1 MTSAPQELFMWFWH
15 VPAPDEALLISGSKH
30 QQSDTGFRIVI
41 GRGSFVLPIKQ
52 KARILSL
59 ALREAEIVEDCATS
73 QGIHLN
79 VRAVAAF
86 KIGDDPASIA
96 AAARRFLP
104 AQNRMGEIVGP
115 MLAGHLRSIIGGVTV
130 EQIITERG
138 RVTQEIKKRSRAEM
152 ERLGIV
158 VDALEIQEIED
169 TSGYISN
176 LAAPHAAAVARQAR
190 IAQADADLEA
200 SEREREVA
208 ELRAQYERDLE
219 IKRAGYLAETEKA
232 KAEAVQAG
240 PLTKAR
246 ASQEVAEQQMVLARR
261 QADIAALRL
270 DAEVR
275 QAADAEAYKRRALA
289 EADRDQA
296 RFAADAEAYR
306 MLAIARAETQAAKSS
321 AEPAMIAENP
331 DQGRRVRLRQRR
343 DVSVVE
349 QPAARR
355 G

>member
-1 MTSAPQELFMWFWH
+1 MLFWY
-15 VPAPDEALLISGSKH
+15 VPAPDEALLISGSKRQH
-30 QQSDTGFRIVI
+30 LDTGFRIVT

-59 ALREAEIVEDCATS
+59 ALREAEIVEDCITS

-79 VRAVAAF
+79 VRAVTAF
-86 KIGDDPASIA
+86 KVGDDLASIA
-96 AAARRFLP
+96 AAARRFLS
-104 AQNRMGEIVGP
+104 AQNRMEEIVGP

-138 RVTQEIKKRSRAEM
+138 RVTQEIRKRSRAEM

-158 VDALEIQEIED
+158 VDALEIQEIGD

-219 IKRAGYLAETEKA
+219 IKRAGYFAETGKA
-232 KAEAVQAG
+232 RAEAEQAG

-246 ASQEVAEQQMVLARR
+246 ASQEVADQEMVLARR

-275 QAADAEAYKRRALA
+275 QVADAQAYKRRALA

-296 RFAADAEAYR
+296 RLAADAEAYR
-306 MLAIARAETQAAKSS
+306 VIAMARAQTQAAKTG
-321 AEPAMIAENP
+321 AEPAMPAENP

-343 DVSVVE
+343 GGEVSVLE
-349 QPAARR
+349 QPGAHR

>member
-1 MTSAPQELFMWFWH
+1 MLLWY
-15 VPAPDEALLISGSKH
+15 VPAPDEALLLSSSKR
-30 QQSDTGFRIVI
+30 QRLDTGFRII
-41 GRGSFVLPIKQ
+41 TGRRAFVVPIMQ
-52 KARILSL
+52 KARVLSL
-59 ALREAEIVEDCATS
+59 ELHEVEVVEDCITS

-79 VRAVAAF
+79 VRSVAAF

-96 AAARRFLP
+96 AAARRFLS
-104 AQNRMGEIVGP
+104 AQGRMEDVVGP
-115 MLAGHLRSIIGGVTV
+115 MLAGHVRSVIGAATV
-130 EQIITERG
+130 EQIITERD
-138 RVTQEIKKRSRAEM
+138 RVMQEIKKRSRAEM

-169 TSGYISN
+169 TSGYIRD

-208 ELRAQYERDLE
+208 ELKAEYERDLE
-219 IKRAGYLAETEKA
+219 IKRAGYLAETQQA
-232 KAEAVQAG
+232 KAEAAQAG
-240 PLTKAR
+240 PLTEAR
-246 ASQEVAEQQMVLARR
+246 ASQEVAEQQMVLVRR

-270 DAEVR
+270 DSEVR
-275 QAADAEAYKRRALA
+275 QAADAEAYKRHVLA

-296 RFAADAEAYR
+296 KFAADAEAYR
-306 MLAIARAETQAAKSS
+306 MITIAQAETQAAKIG
-321 AEPAMIAENP
+321 AEPAKPAADQ

-343 DVSVVE
+343 VGEVSVIE
-349 QPAARR
+349 QPATRH